1 MALLTV
7 PLTLARW
14 WLSQD
19 AVEHLAIAQAW
30 VHGAGFV
37 DPVKWILP
45 AGGPSHAG
53 ARAARPGYL
62 LLAAIPLGL
71 GASLTTTGVLHA
83 VWASGGRT
91 RRARGAALRHA
102 RSGGLRRGAVARD
115 VASPGSPSRATSDGG
130 DRVAGLSGRAG
141 DGAGHRHVCA
151 RVPPL
156 RGHDLRRFLCR
167 PNLIA
172 LALAVLVAGAAQP
185 GVQRTARVR
194 GLAIYALALAGFV
207 FAYRACV
214 VHAIGEAPYARYQTL
229 FQVETTAEVWQY
241 ARADHGVLAYVASH
255 GDLLATRAARTFA
268 DLVRVLF
275 LEPTYHGIGWLALP
289 GFAFAL
295 RSGERALERR
305 FLALGPG
312 TRVRRAPLRRL
323 RPRSLSALHG
333 RRRLAQRLR
342 LAGRAGASARARALG
357 PAWNRRSALGWAPLV
372 LACGPLAISLPG
384 SLRHA
389 AEGIAFYREQ
399 GTQERLWP
407 ELDVRMRPLCRA
419 FAPGERIASVDPWTT
434 HLWCGH
440 ATTML
445 PSDLAEPG
453 VLEVF
458 LAQEQPDWLIAAA
471 EEPAL
476 RRPPRLLFASS
487 PRRSRPLPGR
497 GTARSGRSRA
507 RAWNAPPPPPARA
520 ASSDARRRSTR
531 VPALARAPPA
541 PPAPHRISGRVAGS
555 SLPESRPGDPP

>member
-1 MALLTV
+1 MAGGVALLTV

-45 AGGPSHAG
+45 AGGPSPTPAL
-53 ARAARPGYL
+53 ALRAPAIS

-83 VWASGGRT
+83 VWASG
-91 RRARGAALRHA
+91 
-102 RSGGLRRGAVARD
+102 
-115 VASPGSPSRATSDGG
+115 
-130 DRVAGLSGRAG
+130 VAGLVVPAARRCGMRGPAAFAAALLLATSPAWL
-141 DGAGHRHVCA
+141 ALARHVWTEATALLAFLAVLATARGTVTSARGSLLCA
-151 RVPPL
+151 VTTFL
-156 RGHDLRRFLCR
+156 ASLCR

-172 LALAVLVAGAAQP
+172 LALAVLVAGAAQS
-185 GVQRTARVR
+185 GVQRAARVR

-305 FLALGPG
+305 FLALSGLG
-312 TRVRRAPLRRL
+312 LAFVALLYVDFDRARFPLFTAAAA
-323 RPRSLSALHG
+323 SLSGFAWLD
-333 RRRLAQRLR
+333 
-342 LAGRAGASARARALG
+342 ARAQALERG
-357 PAWNRRSALGWAPLV
+357 LSVRHGIAARALGWAPLV

-407 ELDVRMRPLCRA
+407 ELDVRMRPLCCA

-476 RRPPRLLFASS
+476 RRSPRLRLRH
-487 PRRSRPLPGR
+487 RRDGLVLYQVEAPPGP
-497 GTARSGRSRA
+497 GRSRA
-507 RAWNAPPPPPARA
+507 RAWNAPPPLACAGRVERCAEAIDARARPRPRPARPARA
-520 ASSDARRRSTR
+520 TSDFR
-531 VPALARAPPA
+531 
-541 PPAPHRISGRVAGS
+541 
-555 SLPESRPGDPP
+555 